1 MFFER
6 KVDLELM
13 PLAHEMF
20 ARIFPNEQLPVIE
33 NGLNCFELSL
43 DSTSMSYYIHYLRTK
58 GMDSPK
64 PVGLSGIY
72 TEKADP
78 TSAWLGWFGVI
89 EEFRRMRIGTRI
101 FNRFLERAA
110 NSGFSHARLYTT
122 ADNAAARKFYSCMG
136 MTEEEYHGYTPDFV
150 GGKAIIYSM
159 ALGKDSVYVPWGDKE
174 LVF

>member
-1 MFFER
+1 
-6 KVDLELM
+6 
-13 PLAHEMF
+13 MF
-20 ARIFPNEQLPVIE
+20 ASIFPNEQLLV
-33 NGLNCFELSL
+33 NGNDLSCFEMSL
-43 DSTSMSYYIHYLRTK
+43 DNTSMSYYIHYIRTK

-110 NSGFSHARLYTT
+110 NGGFSHARLYTT
-122 ADNAAARKFYSCMG
+122 ADNTAARKFYSYMG
-136 MTEEEYHGYTPDFV
+136 MTEEEYNGYTPDYV
-150 GGKAIIYSM
+150 GGKAIIYSKV
-159 ALGKDSVYVPWGDKE
+159 LGKDSVYVPWGDRALE
-174 LVF
+174 F